1 MNKLLLITV
10 IVLTAF
16 TSNAQKAWK
25 SWDHT
30 QIPFNDK
37 GEVCYTDIIS
47 CEGKTKDILYQSIRS
62 WFVDNFVNSD
72 AVLKMD
78 DKESGRMMGKGS
90 CVATWINGVNSHE
103 VTFKFTLKIDV
114 KDNKVRYKVY
124 DILCVDKSLMLLG
137 DLNDYQT
144 YNVNLGT
151 CYDNIEDGKRLKY
164 NKRFLMNSN
173 NNIKLLIINTLKD
186 ACVNAILDEW

>member
-1 MNKLLLITV
+1 MRKLLFIALIAV
-10 IVLTAF
+10 SAF
-16 TSNAQKAWK
+16 TSNAQRAWK
-25 SWDHT
+25 SWDHK

-37 GEVCYTDIIS
+37 GEVCYTDIID
-47 CEGKTKDILYQSIRS
+47 CEGKTKDVLYQSIRS

-90 CVATWINGVNSHE
+90 CSATRVNGVNSHE
-103 VTFKFTLKIDV
+103 VTFKFTLKVDV
-114 KDNKVRYKVY
+114 KDNKARYKVY
-124 DILCVDKSLMLLG
+124 DIRCIDKSTMLLG
-137 DLNDYQT
+137 DLNDY
-144 YNVNLGT
+144 NIFDIDLAT
-151 CYDNIEDGKRLKY
+151 CYHKIEAGKRLKY

-173 NNIKLLIINTLKD
+173 DNIKLLIINTLKN